1 MGSAASSS
9 FSASS
14 VVWYRN
20 AINVR
25 LQRDALELPVLP
37 EVAQRVM
44 AMTTG
49 TDIDARKLSR
59 LVHRD
64 QALAA
69 QVLRVANSARYSPG
83 RPIVSL
89 TQAVTRLGARTLG
102 DIAFGVAVKGKVF
115 NAPGYERQMRYQWQH
130 AIVAATYG
138 KEIARMKRLNVEGQF
153 LSGLLHEIG
162 KPVTLQIL
170 AKLQDKLPLPPPS
183 PEDVHDLIDQ
193 FNVKVGLAL
202 ISAWKLPERVE
213 TTTAY
218 HKTYVQA
225 PTFQDETKITYL
237 SNVLATWLLSEQ
249 PSLKTELKADP
260 VFAALNM
267 YPEDADAVLE
277 KAPAVMSVVDAMC
290 V

>member
-1 MGSAASSS
+1 MGSASSL
-9 FSASS
+9 SS
-14 VVWYRN
+14 LSPVVWYRN

-44 AMTTG
+44 AMTSG
-49 TDIDARKLSR
+49 VDIDARKLSR
-59 LVHRD
+59 LVHQD

-115 NAPGYERQMRYQWQH
+115 NALGYEKQMRYQWQH
-130 AIVAATYG
+130 AIIAATYG

-170 AKLQDKLPLPPPS
+170 SKLRDMLPLAPPS
-183 PEDVHDLIDQ
+183 PSEVEGLLDH

-202 ISAWKLPERVE
+202 VKAWKLPERVE

-218 HKTYVQA
+218 HKLYAQA
-225 PTFQDETKITYL
+225 PSFEDETKITYV
-237 SNVLATWLLSEQ
+237 SNMLATWLLSEK
-249 PSLKTELKADP
+249 PALKTELKADP

-267 YPEDADAVLE
+267 YPEEVDAVLE
-277 KAPAVMSVVDAMC
+277 KAPTVMSVVDAMC

>member
-1 MGSAASSS
+1 M
-9 FSASS
+9 
-14 VVWYRN
+14 VWYRN
-20 AINVR
+20 ALNVR
-25 LQRDALELPVLP
+25 LQKDALELPVLP

-49 TDIDARKLSR
+49 NDIDARKLSK
-59 LVHRD
+59 LVHQD

-115 NAPGYERQMRYQWQH
+115 DAPGYEKQMRYQWQH

-170 AKLQDKLPLPPPS
+170 AKLQDLLPLPPPS
-183 PEDVHDLIDQ
+183 PDEVTELLEQ
-193 FNVKVGLAL
+193 FNIKVGLAL
-202 ISAWKLPERVE
+202 IEAWNLPERIQ

-218 HKTYVQA
+218 QAIYDQA
-225 PTFQDETKITYL
+225 PDFKEETKITYL
-237 SNVLATWLLSEQ
+237 SNRLATWLLSDQ
-249 PSLKTELKADP
+249 PALKTELKADP

-267 YPEDADAVLE
+267 YPEDVEAVLA
-277 KAPAVMSVVDAMC
+277 KAPSVLSVVDAMC
-290 V
+290 T